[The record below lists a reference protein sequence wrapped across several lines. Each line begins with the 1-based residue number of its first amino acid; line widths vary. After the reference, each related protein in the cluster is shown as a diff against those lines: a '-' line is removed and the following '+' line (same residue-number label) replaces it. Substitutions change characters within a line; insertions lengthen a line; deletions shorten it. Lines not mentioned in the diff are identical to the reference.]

1 MSGVAGARRFIVAEF
16 TPPTIAQAAFQGLCP
31 RCGQPHLFAGPVFS
45 TKVTTFADTCA
56 ACGLDFTRFNVGD
69 GPAAFLT
76 LILGTIIT
84 IAAITVELTL
94 HPPLWLQMAIWLPL
108 TAIGVVY
115 SLRIAKGALMA
126 AEYRNEAREG
136 AVVRPEGDEDA
147 RDGES

>member
-1 MSGVAGARRFIVAEF
+1 MSK
-16 TPPTIAQAAFQGLCP
+16 
-31 RCGQPHLFAGPVFS
+31 HLA
-45 TKVTTFADTCA
+45 TFADRCA

-76 LILGTIIT
+76 LILGTVVT
-84 IAAITVELTL
+84 IAAIIVELTV
-94 HPPLWLQMAIWLPL
+94 HPPLWLHMAIWLPL

-136 AVVRPEGDEDA
+136 AIARPEDEADL
-147 RDGES
+147 

>member
-16 TPPTIAQAAFQGLCP
+16 TPPTIWQAGFKGLCP

-45 TKVTTFADTCA
+45 TKLTTFADRCS

-84 IAAITVELTL
+84 IAAISVELTL
-94 HPPLWLQMAIWLPL
+94 HPPLWLQMAIWLPV

-136 AVVRPEGDEDA
+136 AMVRPEDDA
-147 RDGES
+147 DDA

>member
-16 TPPTIAQAAFQGLCP
+16 TPPTIWQAGFKGLCP

-45 TKVTTFADTCA
+45 TKVTTFADRCS

-69 GPAAFLT
+69 GPAAFQT

-84 IAAITVELTL
+84 IAAISVELTL

-136 AVVRPEGDEDA
+136 AMVRPEDDA
-147 RDGES
+147 DDA

>member
-1 MSGVAGARRFIVAEF
+1 MSGVAGARRFIVAD
-16 TPPTIAQAAFQGLCP
+16 TPPTISQAAFQGLCP

-45 TKVTTFADTCA
+45 AQVVTFVDRCA

-84 IAAITVELTL
+84 IAAILVEITL
-94 HPPLWLQMAIWLPL
+94 HPPLWLHMLIWLPL

-136 AVVRPEGDEDA
+136 AVVEPA
-147 RDGES
+147 RDEKA

>member
-16 TPPTIAQAAFQGLCP
+16 SPPTISHSAFQGLCP

-45 TKVTTFADTCA
+45 TQVVTFAERCA

-84 IAAITVELTL
+84 IAAILVEMTL
-94 HPPLWLQMAIWLPL
+94 HPPLWLHMLIWLPL

-136 AVVRPEGDEDA
+136 AVAEPERDEKA
-147 RDGES
+147 

>member
-1 MSGVAGARRFIVAEF
+1 MSGVAGAHRFIVAEF

-31 RCGQPHLFAGPVFS
+31 RCGQPHLFAGPLLS
-45 TKVTTFADTCA
+45 THLATFAERCS

-76 LILGTIIT
+76 LILGTVIT
-84 IAAITVELTL
+84 IAAIIVELTL
-94 HPPLWLQMAIWLPL
+94 HPPLWLHMLIWLPL
-108 TAIGVVY
+108 TAVGVVY

-136 AVVRPEGDEDA
+136 AVVAAPDDQDA
-147 RDGES
+147 

>member
-16 TPPTIAQAAFQGLCP
+16 TRPTIWQAGFKGLCP

-45 TKVTTFADTCA
+45 TKVTTFADRCS

-84 IAAITVELTL
+84 IAAISVELTL

-136 AVVRPEGDEDA
+136 AMVRPEDDA
-147 RDGES
+147 DDA